1 MLEKE
6 KLFEMW
12 RVYFGDG
19 KKLWRVVRYNNEGA
33 ITMDRTF
40 HRKKSAKEYIKELMS
55 SD

>member
-1 MLEKE
+1 MQNKE

-12 RVYFGDG
+12 RVYFGAG
-19 KKLWRVVRYNNEGA
+19 KKLWRVVKYNNEGV

-40 HRKKSAKEYIKELMS
+40 HSKKSAKEYIKELMS